1 VRNVEYLSLADF
13 LLVAEVAT
21 GIPAEALRGLPNLA
35 LAESALAAPAA
46 SFLGVDFYPEFIDKA
61 AVLCSRIVRNHS
73 LPDGN
78 KRTAFLALVEF
89 VERNGH
95 QPARG
100 RLSEARPGPRFHSR
114 GTHARSGSAP
124 LAERPHPVR
133 EKQAHRDRRDRR
145 QVRPHPPPP
154 RPSTKSTT
162 SRLVDGA
169 PSTWKPT

>member
-1 VRNVEYLSLADF
+1 MRNVEYLSLADF

-21 GIPAEALRGLPNLA
+21 GIPAETLRGLPNLA

-95 QPARG
+95 HWVDSEHDPPTKPSG
-100 RLSEARPGPRFHSR
+100 SSRLS
-114 GTHARSGSAP
+114 P
-124 LAERPHPVR
+124 LA
-133 EKQAHRDRRDRR
+133 
-145 QVRPHPPPP
+145 
-154 RPSTKSTT
+154 S
-162 SRLVDGA
+162 
-169 PSTWKPT
+169 